1 MHQLSDKASGFE
13 KSARII
19 VLLIDP
25 ESHQRERSFDWLSD
39 KIVLRNEKVLFLCKT
54 TKLRRT
60 LRQFFLHTMH
70 GARGMNAVT
79 YPSQTG

>member
-13 KSARII
+13 KRARII

-25 ESHQRERSFDWLSD
+25 ESHQRESD

-70 GARGMNAVT
+70 GAREETLSKEIVL
-79 YPSQTG
+79 